1 MKHYEHDRQ
10 MFRYEVKT
18 QLDQVRQK
26 YIQRTYN
33 FLVYRVSDERLSDD
47 EFCFRNQ
54 ERKEA
59 PNPTTESK
67 AINPTTQSW
76 VNVLS
81 IFGLIS
87 LVAVVTTI
95 LVVVITTT
103 NVYRGDS
110 TTNVYRGDSTTNSPT
125 GNQIILY

>member
-1 MKHYEHDRQ
+1 MKHYEHDRH

-26 YIQRTYN
+26 YIQRTFH
-33 FLVYRVSDERLSDD
+33 FLVYRVSNERLSDD
-47 EFCFRNQ
+47 EFFFRNQ
-54 ERKEA
+54 GLEEEPK
-59 PNPTTESK
+59 PTIESK
-67 AINPTTQSW
+67 PINPTTQSW

-103 NVYRGDS
+103 NVNRGNS
-110 TTNVYRGDSTTNSPT
+110 TTNVNQGNSTTNSPT
-125 GNQIILY
+125 GNQIMLH